1 MLAIITFLDAISTV
15 YMAFM
20 YITVLLSIQSY
31 EFQMTIL
38 FLQMSKLK
46 LSLRVCDL
54 PEITQ
59 DSNSK
64 SHPEGSCSVF

>member
-15 YMAFM
+15 YMAFV
-20 YITVLLSIQSY
+20 YTTVLLSIQSY

-59 DSNSK
+59 DSNGK